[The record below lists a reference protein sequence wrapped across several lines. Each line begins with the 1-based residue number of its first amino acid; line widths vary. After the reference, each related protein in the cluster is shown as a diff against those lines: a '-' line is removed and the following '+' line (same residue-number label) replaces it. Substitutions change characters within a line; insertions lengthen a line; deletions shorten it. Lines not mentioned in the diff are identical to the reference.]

1 MPEDEIT
8 MTRLN
13 KIRELAEAAGLNV
26 MTLYRAICRGDLE
39 AVRLGPRS
47 LRVSDDAF
55 RRYLRPV
62 HPEEKTK

>member
-1 MPEDEIT
+1 MKIT
-8 MTRLN
+8 MTRLY
-13 KIRELAEAAGLNV
+13 KIRELAKGAKLNP
-26 MTLYRAICRGDLE
+26 MTLYRAIRRGDLE

>member
-1 MPEDEIT
+1 M
-8 MTRLN
+8 RHLR
-13 KIRELAEAAGLNV
+13 KIKELAEDAGVNV
-26 MTLYRAICRGDLE
+26 MTLYRAIRRGDLE

>member
-1 MPEDEIT
+1 MRT
-8 MTRLN
+8 LR

-26 MTLYRAICRGDLE
+26 NTLYRAIRAGDLE

-55 RRYLRPV
+55 QKFLRPV

>member
-1 MPEDEIT
+1 M
-8 MTRLN
+8 RHLR
-13 KIRELAEAAGLNV
+13 KIKELAEDAGLNV
-26 MTLYRAICRGDLE
+26 MTLYRAIRRGDLE

-55 RRYLRPV
+55 RKFLRPV

>member
-1 MPEDEIT
+1 MDF
-8 MTRLN
+8 MKRLN
-13 KIRELAEAAGLNV
+13 TIRELAEAAGQNPA
-26 MTLYRAICRGDLE
+26 TLYRAIARGDLE